1 MRELRD
7 VVPNHIYEQVMDTT
21 LIQDRY
27 DELMFYSRK
36 VLRYNGVD
44 QRKFDLAL
52 VRLDACVARQ
62 LIEIQNE
69 DEECED

>member
-1 MRELRD
+1 
-7 VVPNHIYEQVMDTT
+7 MDTT

-27 DELMFYSRK
+27 NELMLYSRK

-44 QRKFDLAL
+44 QNRFDLAL
-52 VRLDACVARQ
+52 QGLDACVARQ

>member
-1 MRELRD
+1 M
-7 VVPNHIYEQVMDTT
+7 M
-21 LIQDRY
+21 
-27 DELMFYSRK
+27 YSRK

-52 VRLDACVARQ
+52 VRLAACVARQ